1 MHIIF
6 DIYICHLC
14 TYSNA
19 NPLGPDPNQPIT
31 KRLEMAKSNA
41 LTMAFLD
48 RRKQS
53 DLARV
58 YPCFLMRGET
68 PMDPT
73 AANGQLLKWL
83 YPIEFLIAF
92 HIIFSAN
99 AAFIATHES

>member
-1 MHIIF
+1 
-6 DIYICHLC
+6 
-14 TYSNA
+14 
-19 NPLGPDPNQPIT
+19 
-31 KRLEMAKSNA
+31 MAKSNA

-68 PMDPT
+68 PMD
-73 AANGQLLKWL
+73 QLLKWL